1 MDHCKSQD
9 FDAVELITSENHEVA
24 RLSFNKIVELNNFID
39 FLLNLKVFL
48 SRSLYYKKGF
58 ELIGSYQKRFAGGL
72 VGLYMFQLQKRLK
85 AKEGSTDEV
94 IG

>member
-1 MDHCKSQD
+1 MK
-9 FDAVELITSENHEVA
+9 
-24 RLSFNKIVELNNFID
+24 LSF
-39 FLLNLKVFL
+39 LLSNQNIILF
-48 SRSLYYKKGF
+48 RSLYYKKGF